1 MKEYDADDDGGV
13 DGFADDDD
21 EKQKLSLNYKNNIKK
36 IYFYFSFLHWL
47 LLVSFNMDTKLI
59 FK

>member
-36 IYFYFSFLHWL
+36 IYFYFSFFA
-47 LLVSFNMDTKLI
+47 LVVVGQF
-59 FK
+59 